1 MKRSSYYEVTMA
13 DIWTAMEKLE
23 RNDQLSTGDKL
34 TAWVALEA
42 LRRDL
47 RNEGCNKATMP
58 PAKETAGVN
67 ETLGLSE

>member
-1 MKRSSYYEVTMA
+1 MKRSSFYEVTMA

-23 RNDQLSTGDKL
+23 DGEAMTPGDKL

-47 RNEGCNKATMP
+47 RNEGCNKCTMP
-58 PAKETAGVN
+58 PAKECASAN